1 MTKREFFAVLQ
12 RELYN
17 LPQNELKEQLSFY
30 NEMIDDGME
39 EGLSEEAAVAKIGSI
54 SEILSQ
60 MRSERFE
67 LSVRADAPRKEVRRL
82 GVWAIILIVLG
93 SPIWL
98 SIAAALFSVIVAF
111 YAVIWSVFAAVC
123 AVEVS
128 FAAVGAA
135 GVLYPFIFIPQGDF
149 LQSAFV
155 FGAALVCAGLSVFL
169 WYGCKAM
176 LFGILKLTKRSFEKT
191 LTLFKKRRY

>member
-1 MTKREFFAVLQ
+1 MKRQEFIDKLCKKF
-12 RELYN
+12 YY
-17 LPQNELKEQLSFY
+17 LSESEIEERITFY

-98 SIAAALFSVIVAF
+98 SIAAALFSVIVNVMAHRQMKG
-111 YAVIWSVFAAVC
+111 IDM
-123 AVEVS
+123 VES
-128 FAAVGAA
+128 
-135 GVLYPFIFIPQGDF
+135 LK
-149 LQSAFV
+149 SA
-155 FGAALVCAGLSVFL
+155 
-169 WYGCKAM
+169 
-176 LFGILKLTKRSFEKT
+176 E
-191 LTLFKKRRY
+191 